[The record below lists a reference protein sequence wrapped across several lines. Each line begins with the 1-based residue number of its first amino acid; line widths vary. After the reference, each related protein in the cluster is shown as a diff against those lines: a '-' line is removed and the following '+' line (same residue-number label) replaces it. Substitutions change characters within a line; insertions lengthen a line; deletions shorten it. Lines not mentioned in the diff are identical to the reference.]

1 MSTVVPKEETF
12 ENYELIDRKPFANY
26 LTAFLNTKAE
36 EGYVINLNA
45 EWGAGKTT
53 FLQCWYNEL
62 SKGHP
67 TIYFDAWRSDFSKDA
82 MLALIDC
89 FHAQLTS
96 PISENKELIESLL
109 AKGSYFIRKSLPSL
123 LVGYL
128 KHKTGAPED
137 ESIFETAES
146 EFGIEIDEGE
156 AGNALKDVLKEIVEQ
171 RQKVKGI
178 SDFQNVLVDLADA
191 VIIANQQA
199 DNPKQYPVY
208 VLIDELDRCRPS
220 YAIEIIESVKHF
232 FNTKHFVF
240 VIATDTEQLQHS
252 VKAVYGE
259 GFNAH
264 SYLSRFFHKTV
275 TLPAPSTREYLVTRL
290 TPIVQDDFEFDA
302 PFLLD
307 FLVGIFEWHNMN
319 SLREI
324 DKVIQDLEI
333 AKSTEDK
340 SFKVIPLLLLS
351 VLKRLHPDRFNSY
364 IHGSI
369 VPYRH
374 NNHNNSLESI
384 YLPRNNSVKSIRIN
398 GNISVVFENAMHHA
412 LSLLGLGNS
421 ISGNIH
427 MDNLGSVGSHNQ
439 ASGIQAI
446 CSEYAINPSC
456 EHVSKDGYIKVLNLA
471 GHFE

>member
-12 ENYELIDRKPFANY
+12 ENYELIDRKPFANH

-259 GFNAH
+259 GFDAY

-275 TLPAPSTREYLVTRL
+275 TLPAPSMTEYLVSRL
-290 TPIVQDDFEFDA
+290 SPIVESDFEFDA

-307 FLVGIFEWHNMN
+307 FLVGIFEWHNMT

-324 DKVIQDLEI
+324 DKVIQDIEV
-333 AKSTEDK
+333 AKSTGNK
-340 SFKVIPLLLLS
+340 SFKIIPLVLLS
-351 VLKRLHPDRFNSY
+351 VLKRLHPQSFNKFIKSA
-364 IHGSI
+364 
-369 VPYRH
+369 VLPYRH
-374 NNHNNSLESI
+374 ENQNNAEDKDYLLPKNN
-384 YLPRNNSVKSIRIN
+384 NVKPLKIN
-398 GNISVVFENAMHHA
+398 TTLIIQFENALRYML
-412 LSLLGLGNS
+412 LSLNQNADTLS
-421 ISGNIH
+421 I
-427 MDNLGSVGSHNQ
+427 DNLSTLPSHNQ
-439 ASGIQAI
+439 NNGIYIVCDA
-446 CSEYAINPSC
+446 YRLNPMGTPANK
-456 EHVSKDGYIKVLNLA
+456 EGYSKILNLA